1 MSSAVR
7 ITPRVQSNCFS
18 VCGITQW
25 LGNERNKILPVG
37 QYWDFFFWSADFLYK
52 KQGFK
57 FFDQ

>member
-7 ITPRVQSNCFS
+7 VTPSVQSNCFS

-37 QYWDFFFWSADFLYK
+37 QYWDFFLISRLYK